1 MEGGSKM
8 DPAEKKRASDG
19 QGGLPLHVAL
29 TGELDVRYQRIL
41 EDILDDCVSS
51 GRFALI
57 DLSGVTFM
65 DSRCIREL
73 AIQYLLSDGR
83 LVLCDPSREVALS
96 VAACELEDC
105 LDFFCTT
112 EPGYDG
118 RATWEHLRPVRGED
132 LVGDRAPSA
141 PHDLQRFPRR
151 GYARR
156 EAARAAKVLL
166 PADGGPRD
174 GGILVTGVFETER

>member
-1 MEGGSKM
+1 M
-8 DPAEKKRASDG
+8 DPAEKTQVNDG

-83 LVLCDPSREVALS
+83 LILCDPSREVALS

-112 EPGYDG
+112 EPANA
-118 RATWEHLRPVRGED
+118 RPPAWEHLRPVRGEE
-132 LVGDRAPSA
+132 LVGDRGTSA
-141 PHDLQRFPRR
+141 PHDLLRGPRR

-156 EAARAAKVLL
+156 GAARVAKTPL

-174 GGILVTGVFETER
+174 GGILVTGVFETERW

>member
-1 MEGGSKM
+1 M
-8 DPAEKKRASDG
+8 DPAETDQVRNDG
-19 QGGLPLHVAL
+19 TEDLPLHVTL
-29 TGELDVRYQRIL
+29 TGELDVRYQQIL
-41 EDILDDCVSS
+41 ENVLDDCVSS

-65 DSRCIREL
+65 DSRCVREL

-112 EPGYDG
+112 DTACGGRPADG
-118 RATWEHLRPVRGED
+118 SLRPVRGED
-132 LVGDRAPSA
+132 LVGDRGPYAR
-141 PHDLQRFPRR
+141 HDLQRALPL
-151 GYARR
+151 GYDARR
-156 EAARAAKVLL
+156 KAGEAARAPL
-166 PADGGPRD
+166 PAGGLRD
-174 GGILVTGVFETER
+174 GGVLITGVVERTR